1 MTRKLKTTVVLIIL
15 GILLLVFA
23 VWYKYEYSMDFVEP
37 AQYNSSDL
45 QQKILIATQGS
56 KFKNIITKNLIEHY
70 QNDSIFIKVIDVTL
84 LPNINPTNYKALVII
99 HTWENWKPQSD
110 VQSFIEN
117 TFNFKDKI
125 IVLTTSGKGSFK
137 IKDIDALTG
146 ESNLKNTGFYT
157 NKIIERLDLILK
169 N

>member
-1 MTRKLKTTVVLIIL
+1 MTRKLKTRVVILIL
-15 GILLLVFA
+15 GSLLLVFA
-23 VWYKYEYSMDFVEP
+23 VWYKHEYSMNFVEP
-37 AQYNSSDL
+37 AQYNSPDL

-56 KFKNIITKNLIEHY
+56 EFKNIITKNLIEHY
-70 QNDSIFIKVIDVTL
+70 QNNSIYIKVIDVTL
-84 LPNINPTNYKALVII
+84 LPNIDPVNYNAIVII
-99 HTWENWKPQSD
+99 HTWENWKPQND
-110 VQSFIEN
+110 VLSFIEN

-137 IKDIDALTG
+137 IKDVDALTG
-146 ESNLKNTGFYT
+146 ESHLDNTGFYT